1 MTGTVDLFWLP
12 VGAGEVSP
20 LVRRGS
26 RAYESVVARLQR
38 RPVCDLFHSALVVR
52 MPGTWFVIEM
62 APVWADRHP
71 CRGVVAEGPVG
82 LPWLGRSRIF
92 RYEVRRWRDGLLQ
105 DVEEAVQSPVRLADD
120 EAVARRLLGLV
131 PAVPTYTWGRDEA
144 GTGDMWN
151 SNSLVSA
158 RGQRARGRPLEAPA
172 GRPRARLVSRAGRG
186 WAGYSAGPGALTALP
201 AAYPVRSRR

>member
-1 MTGTVDLFWLP
+1 VTGTVDLFWLP
-12 VGAGEVSP
+12 VGAGDVSP

-52 MPGTWFVIEM
+52 VPGTWFVIEM

-82 LPWLGRSRIF
+82 LPWLGRSKIF

-105 DVEEAVQSPVRLADD
+105 DADEAVQSPVRLADD

-131 PAVPTYTWGRDEA
+131 PAVPRYTWGRDEA

-151 SNSLVSA
+151 SNSLVSWLLVVS
-158 RGQRARGRPLEAPA
+158 GLEVGRLQPPA
-172 GRPRARLVSRAGRG
+172 GGRAPG
-186 WAGYSAGPGALTALP
+186 WSAGLAVAGQATQQVP
-201 AAYPVRSRR
+201 AR

>member
-1 MTGTVDLFWLP
+1 VTGTVDLFWIP
-12 VGAGEVSP
+12 VGAGDVSP

-38 RPVCDLFHSALVVR
+38 RPVCALFHSALVVR
-52 MPGTWFVIEM
+52 TPGTWFVIEM

-105 DVEEAVQSPVRLADD
+105 DAEEAVQSPVRLADD
-120 EAVARRLLGLV
+120 EEVARRLLGLV

-151 SNSLVSA
+151 SNSLVSWLLVVS
-158 RGQRARGRPLEAPA
+158 GLEVGPLQPPA
-172 GRPRARLVSRAGRG
+172 GGRAPG
-186 WAGYSAGPGALTALP
+186 WSAGLAVARRAARQVP
-201 AAYPVRSRR
+201 AR

>member
-1 MTGTVDLFWLP
+1 
-12 VGAGEVSP
+12 
-20 LVRRGS
+20 
-26 RAYESVVARLQR
+26 VVARLQR

-52 MPGTWFVIEM
+52 TPGTWFVIEM

-105 DVEEAVQSPVRLADD
+105 DAEEAVQSPVRLADD
-120 EAVARRLLGLV
+120 EEVARRLLGLV

-151 SNSLVSA
+151 SNSLVSWLLVVS
-158 RGQRARGRPLEAPA
+158 GLEVGPLQPPA
-172 GRPRARLVSRAGRG
+172 GGRAPG
-186 WAGYSAGPGALTALP
+186 WSAGLAVARRAARQVP
-201 AAYPVRSRR
+201 AR

>member
-12 VGAGEVSP
+12 VGAGDVSP

-52 MPGTWFVIEM
+52 VPGTWFVIEM

-82 LPWLGRSRIF
+82 LPWLGRSKIF

-105 DVEEAVQSPVRLADD
+105 DADEAVQSPVRLADD

-131 PAVPTYTWGRDEA
+131 PAVPTNTWGRDEA

-151 SNSLVSA
+151 SNSLVSWLLVVS
-158 RGQRARGRPLEAPA
+158 GLEVGPLQPPA
-172 GRPRARLVSRAGRG
+172 GGRAPG
-186 WAGYSAGPGALTALP
+186 WSAGLAVARRAARQVP
-201 AAYPVRSRR
+201 AR

>member
-1 MTGTVDLFWLP
+1 MTGTVDLFWIP
-12 VGAGEVSP
+12 VGAGDVSP

-52 MPGTWFVIEM
+52 VPGTWFVIEM

-82 LPWLGRSRIF
+82 LPWLGRSKIF

-105 DVEEAVQSPVRLADD
+105 DAEEAVQSPVRLADD
-120 EAVARRLLGLV
+120 EEVARRLLGLV

-151 SNSLVSA
+151 SNSLVSWLLVVS
-158 RGQRARGRPLEAPA
+158 GLEVGPLQPPA
-172 GRPRARLVSRAGRG
+172 GGRAPG
-186 WAGYSAGPGALTALP
+186 WSAGLAVARRAARQVP
-201 AAYPVRSRR
+201 AR

>member
-1 MTGTVDLFWLP
+1 MTGTVDLFWIP
-12 VGAGEVSP
+12 VGAGDVSP

-52 MPGTWFVIEM
+52 TPGTWFVIEM

-92 RYEVRRWRDGLLQ
+92 RYEVRRWRDGPLQ
-105 DVEEAVQSPVRLADD
+105 DAEEAVQSPVRLADD
-120 EAVARRLLGLV
+120 EEVARRLLGLV

-151 SNSLVSA
+151 SNSLVSWLLVVS
-158 RGQRARGRPLEAPA
+158 GLEVGPLQPPA
-172 GRPRARLVSRAGRG
+172 GGRAPG
-186 WAGYSAGPGALTALP
+186 WSAGLAVARRAARQVP
-201 AAYPVRSRR
+201 AR

>member
-1 MTGTVDLFWLP
+1 VTGTVDLFWIP
-12 VGAGEVSP
+12 VGAGDVSP

-105 DVEEAVQSPVRLADD
+105 DAEEAVQSPVRLADD
-120 EAVARRLLGLV
+120 EEVARRLLGLV

-151 SNSLVSA
+151 SNSLVSWLLVVS
-158 RGQRARGRPLEAPA
+158 GLEVGPLQPPA
-172 GRPRARLVSRAGRG
+172 GGRAPG
-186 WAGYSAGPGALTALP
+186 WSAGLAVARRAARQVP
-201 AAYPVRSRR
+201 AR

>member
-1 MTGTVDLFWLP
+1 VTGTVDLFWLP
-12 VGAGEVSP
+12 VGAGDVSP

-38 RPVCDLFHSALVVR
+38 RPVCALFHSALVVR
-52 MPGTWFVIEM
+52 TPGTWFVIEM

-92 RYEVRRWRDGLLQ
+92 RYEVRRWRDGPLQ
-105 DVEEAVQSPVRLADD
+105 DAEEAVQSPVRLADD
-120 EAVARRLLGLV
+120 EEVARRLLGLV

-151 SNSLVSA
+151 SNSLVSWLLVVS
-158 RGQRARGRPLEAPA
+158 GLEVGPLQPPA
-172 GRPRARLVSRAGRG
+172 GGRAPG
-186 WAGYSAGPGALTALP
+186 WSAGLAVARRAARQVP
-201 AAYPVRSRR
+201 AR